1 MPKKETFTVVDD
13 PFVTTLTETP
23 TSTEITTTA
32 KGDTIESQRAIY
44 ERELETW
51 TKSFNRTKNLAL
63 KERYL
68 NLINDTR
75 QNLGTFTGDYRFYQS
90 HFLLPPELRN
100 DKNLQLSDVPFM
112 N

>member
-1 MPKKETFTVVDD
+1 MPFLTACNELYFRGQ
-13 PFVTTLTETP
+13 TTN
-23 TSTEITTTA
+23 ITTTA
-32 KGDTIESQRAIY
+32 SYDSRTDSDDDQRKIY
-44 ERELETW
+44 ERELEKW